1 MGKAVKIFLVLA
13 LLVSVG
19 GFTMSVVTAQQAGLT
34 VTEVMEIV
42 KSNMKKLNMGI
53 FISEY
58 NDVKENLSIQSQDE
72 ITNLV
77 IQATFS
83 DVAIQQAGSE
93 LAVYLDGDVSSEL
106 GDLLS
111 EKRIGK
117 TAYINIADVFNE
129 SPSSRGLNATIIVPE
144 GIEQI
149 KISAV
154 SGSILVDEIEL
165 ESLELETKSG
175 TIEIMNSQAERVK
188 ARTAS
193 GHISLF
199 GSDEVDVDLA
209 SDSGTITTNVNK
221 LSGGMVT
228 KSGEVDLDF
237 MDLSNDLKVKS
248 ESGLINIIYQGND
261 VVYDFSESDGWIK
274 NSNGVTTLKQGSI
287 GPGTHQL
294 KAESISN
301 GIIFTYTQDEIH
313 N

>member
-19 GFTMSVVTAQQAGLT
+19 GFTMSMVTAQQAGLT
-34 VTEVMEIV
+34 VTEVTEIV
-42 KSNMKKLNMGI
+42 KSNMKKMNMGI

-72 ITNLV
+72 ITNVV
-77 IQATFS
+77 ILTTFS

-117 TAYINIADVFNE
+117 TAYIKIADVFNE

-144 GIEQI
+144 GIEEI

-165 ESLELETKSG
+165 EALELETKSG

-188 ARTAS
+188 VRTAS

-199 GSDEVDVDLA
+199 GSDEVAVDLA

-228 KSGEVDLDF
+228 KSGGVDLDF
-237 MDLSNDLKVKS
+237 IDLSDDLTVKS
-248 ESGLINIIYQGND
+248 ESGLINIIYQGDD
-261 VVYDFSESDGWIK
+261 VVYDFSESGGWIK
-274 NSNGVTTLKQGSI
+274 NSNAVTTLREGSI
-287 GPGTHQL
+287 GPGSHHL
-294 KAESISN
+294 EAESISN